1 MMNIQYMIDGHFDI
15 LSDVTV
21 RRKKG
26 EREVIRRLYYP
37 TLKAGGVTGIVAS
50 LFVDSQYLP
59 FGALDTAMDQAA
71 ALHCEIE
78 ESPDLL
84 MLCTC
89 ASDFEQAARE
99 GKIGFLMS
107 FEGAEPLSSC
117 LTLHGFYQLGV
128 RGLGLA
134 WSRRNAAADG
144 CDFLGHL
151 KKGGLTPFGR
161 ELVREAERLH
171 MLIDVSHLSDE
182 GVEDVLEITSCP
194 IIASHSNARAIAGN
208 NRNLTD
214 NQMKEIAA
222 RGGMAGLNGC
232 SIIASEQ
239 GSLATVHSLAD
250 HLDHMFSVMGEDHVG
265 LGFDFCD
272 IFLQQSSAQDLE
284 RFPEFPFDIVKGHES
299 IPEFL
304 DFLSSRGY
312 SPQRIEKLAGRN
324 WLELFRRV
332 FKH

>member
-1 MMNIQYMIDGHFDI
+1 MNIQYVIDGHFDI

-26 EREVIRRLYYP
+26 EHEVIRRLYYP
-37 TLKAGGVTGIVAS
+37 ALQTGGVIGIVAS

-59 FGALDTAMDQAA
+59 FGALDMAMDQAS
-71 ALHCEIE
+71 ALHCEIA
-78 ESPDLL
+78 ESPDIL

-89 ASDFEQAARE
+89 AADFEQAARE

-107 FEGAEPLSSC
+107 FEGAEPISSC
-117 LTLHGFYQLGV
+117 LTLHGFYAMGV
-128 RGLGLA
+128 RGLVLA

-144 CDFLGHL
+144 CDFLGNL

-161 ELVREAERLH
+161 ELVKEAEALH
-171 MLIDVSHLSDE
+171 MMIDVSHLSDE

-194 IIASHSNARAIAGN
+194 IIASHSNARAVAGN

-214 NQMKEIAA
+214 RQMKELAS

-232 SIIASEQ
+232 SIIASEK
-239 GSLATVHSLAD
+239 GSQANLSSLTD

-272 IFLQQSSAQDLE
+272 MFLRQSSDQDLE
-284 RFPEFPFDIVKGHES
+284 RFPEFPFDIIKGHQEL
-299 IPEFL
+299 PQFL
-304 DFLSSRGY
+304 DYLSRYGY
-312 SPQRIEKLAGRN
+312 SPERIRKLAGQN

-332 FKH
+332 F

>member
-1 MMNIQYMIDGHFDI
+1 MNIQYVIDGHFDI
-15 LSDVTV
+15 LSDVAI

-26 EREVIRRLYYP
+26 EREVIRRLYFP
-37 TLKAGGVTGIVAS
+37 ALKAGGVTGIVAS

-89 ASDFEQAARE
+89 AKDFELAARD

-117 LTLHGFYQLGV
+117 LTLHAFYQMGV

-144 CDFLGHL
+144 CDFLGSL
-151 KKGGLTPFGR
+151 KKGGLTPYGR
-161 ELVREAERLH
+161 ELVKEAERLH

-182 GVEDVLEITSCP
+182 GVEDVLQITSCP

-214 NQMKEIAA
+214 AQMREIAA

-232 SIIASEQ
+232 SIIASED
-239 GSLATVHSLAD
+239 GSKATVRSLME
-250 HLDHMFSVMGEDHVG
+250 HLDHMISVMGEDHVG
-265 LGFDFCD
+265 FGFDFCD
-272 IFLQQSSAQDLE
+272 TFLQQSSSQDLE
-284 RFPEFPFDIVKGHES
+284 RFPEFPFDIVKGHRE
-299 IPEFL
+299 IPGFREH
-304 DFLSSRGY
+304 LSRYGY
-312 SPQRIEKLAGRN
+312 SPERIRKLSGLN

-332 FKH
+332 FQK

>member
-1 MMNIQYMIDGHFDI
+1 MNIQYVIDGHFDI

-26 EREVIRRLYYP
+26 EHEVIRRLYYP

-59 FGALDTAMDQAA
+59 YGALDTAMEQAA

-78 ESPDLL
+78 ESPDIL

-89 ASDFEQAARE
+89 AADFERAAAE
-99 GKIGFLMS
+99 GRIGFLMS
-107 FEGAEPLSSC
+107 FEGAEPISSC
-117 LTLHGFYQLGV
+117 LTLHGFYAMGV

-161 ELVREAERLH
+161 ELVKEAERLH

-182 GVEDVLEITSCP
+182 GVEDVLQITSCP

-214 NQMKEIAA
+214 GQMKEIAA

-232 SIIASEQ
+232 SIIASEKGSEADL
-239 GSLATVHSLAD
+239 GSLTR
-250 HLDHMFSVMGEDHVG
+250 HLDHMLSVMGEDHVG
-265 LGFDFCD
+265 FGFDFCD
-272 IFLQQSSAQDLE
+272 LFLQQSSAQDLE
-284 RFPEFPFDIVKGHES
+284 RFPEFPFDIVKGHGA
-299 IPEFL
+299 IPEFT
-304 DFLSSRGY
+304 DYLSRYGY
-312 SPQRIEKLAGRN
+312 SPERIRKLAGQN
-324 WLELFRRV
+324 WLDLFRRV
-332 FKH
+332 FEN